1 MKTTT
6 DSTRNTTRLTGA
18 LALLCILFAAAALS
32 VSAAEPWKATFD
44 EICGKVQGADSL
56 SDRELTAMIEKADK
70 ILPEIQRS
78 DDPAKKV
85 YLQRLKKCRNLYE
98 FMLDTRKSGGK

>member
-6 DSTRNTTRLTGA
+6 DSIRNTIRLTA
-18 LALLCILFAAAALS
+18 VLTLLCFLCAATAPSA
-32 VSAAEPWKATFD
+32 SAAESWKATFD

-70 ILPEIQRS
+70 ILPEIQKS